1 MTFSPFL
8 LFSFLLGGL
17 ARNDGRPRLAMT
29 ALLPLI
35 FGREAVWLCHSLSEA
50 LTACTA
56 WALLLAQQRRS
67 TPAP

>member
-1 MTFSPFL
+1 MRTKSA
-8 LFSFLLGGL
+8 L
-17 ARNDGRPRLAMT
+17 AVSLSRSLIWPAILT
-29 ALLPLI
+29 ALLPLLS
-35 FGREAVWLCHSLSEA
+35 GREAVWLCHSLSEA